1 MQGDR
6 EVTVEQFD
14 EIPSEPVPAHHD
26 DAEPAPGTGLTV
38 WREIKATVRDLVQ
51 FSMLAVLI
59 VTFVVQP
66 VKVEG
71 SSMLPRLHDGERIF
85 INKFLYS
92 LDGWPSESFSLGRP
106 VHRGDVVVFY
116 YPNDP
121 SKRYVKRVI
130 GLPGDMVRID
140 DEGRVFVN
148 GEQLEEP
155 YLSDEYTRLPDAMPT
170 TEVSAHHF
178 FVMGDNR
185 DNSSDSRKWGLVPEK
200 YICGEAVFRFWPIGD
215 LGLVE

>member
-1 MQGDR
+1 MQSER
-6 EVTVEQFD
+6 EVLIEKIEEVETD
-14 EIPSEPVPAHHD
+14 E
-26 DAEPAPGTGLTV
+26 APHLFGEV
-38 WREIKATVRDLVQ
+38 KATVRDLVQ
-51 FSMLAVLI
+51 FVMKAVLV

-92 LDGWPSESFSLGRP
+92 LDGWPSKSFSIGRS
-106 VHRGDVVVFY
+106 VARGDIVVFY

-121 SKRYVKRVI
+121 NVRYVKRIV
-130 GLPGDMVRID
+130 GLPGDLVRID

-148 GEQLEEP
+148 GDELEEP
-155 YLSDEYTRLPDAMPT
+155 YLSDEFTRRPDPMATMQVA
-170 TEVSAHHF
+170 EHHF

-185 DNSSDSRKWGLVPEK
+185 DNSSDSREWGLVPER
-200 YICGEAVFRFWPIGD
+200 YICGEVVFRFWPLD
-215 LGLVE
+215 EVGLLD